1 MMSVYEKDRTI
12 GDIEEWYAQRIEHL
26 HNLDRIRKAAKPGYW
41 GTFGY
46 SRPTNTHTDLYRY
59 FVTDAEGNVIKMAV
73 YDKVTGKGTTISD
86 LIDWIFDQGKEREW
100 FISYIRNVTEERTVF
115 DPDLITAEI
124 ERETAEC
131 QKRKDHL
138 ISEIRRK
145 RAHYDRWNEAC
156 KWAKDNGVKYISS
169 RYNRFSTVRR
179 NVIEAGKI
187 EEWNALFPE
196 FRIISED

>member
-1 MMSVYEKDRTI
+1 MMETI
-12 GDIEEWYAQRIEHL
+12 GEIEEWYSQRIKCV
-26 HNLDRIRKAAKPGYW
+26 NSIDRIRKAAKPGYW

-46 SRPTNTHTDLYRY
+46 SRPTDTRSDLFRY
-59 FVTDAEGNVIKMAV
+59 FVTDAEGNLIKMAV
-73 YDKVTGKGTTISD
+73 YDKTTGKGTHISD
-86 LIDWIFDQGKEREW
+86 LIDWIFNQGKEREW
-100 FISYIRNVTEERTVF
+100 FISYIHNVTEEKTVF

-124 ERETAEC
+124 ERETAEYT
-131 QKRKDHL
+131 QRRDHY

-145 RAHYDRWNEAC
+145 RAHYDRWSEAC

-179 NVIEAGKI
+179 NVIEAGKT

-196 FRIISED
+196 FKIVSEDY